1 MSENN
6 DLNEVFTVT
15 FADSEV
21 ITVPIDDTLSNSGE
35 AADAAAV
42 GAALD
47 LKADRSE
54 LQTAVKVNGQS
65 ADAQG
70 LILVNAGHIPLSSQ
84 DSTTVASKLTTID
97 GKTGLNIKID
107 DAQDAQTVKQA
118 VDAANNRK
126 ASQIQM
132 SVQDS
137 TTVETK
143 VTGIEED
150 LSELAEVVEGLDE
163 KTAADIKYAEGSEE
177 TIKEHVDAMGSG
189 NVKSVNEVGPDAS
202 GNVELETVPYAD
214 NLTSDAMTEVE
225 GSFVIRTSGG
235 AISLNDGPAWALK
248 MLGNRVHNGFTQESL
263 NMTVIPMPRTAPAAI
278 TASLNEDTFE
288 AYVEVAGTYT
298 MTYDGYAWSTAPE
311 LYGVTVLNTPIEDDL
326 ITIVWDGENDA
337 VMTVSAAPRTA
348 PPAITA
354 TIDRDTFVA
363 YVSESGTTTLTYT
376 TSWSASPALYGITV
390 QNEPVAGDQIV
401 VVYVKEVRG
410 IIVQSDPQALI
421 GTGWNL
427 YNHTEGYARVCRYSD
442 SYGYKVGGTYT
453 SLAFAEDPDDENPTT
468 ITPDA
473 NGLFNVTGDGYVIVT
488 GGDAT
493 TTYIYTTWSDWIATT
508 PTFEAYTEHAIDLS
522 TIMAARFPYG
532 LLRVGNVRD
541 EINFVNKKAIVR
553 VERQTYSAENRAAA
567 EESGRAYEFDENY
580 IYLEKETADEYTI
593 QINDKYEI
601 SEHGMEFF
609 ADTDVE
615 VYLESIY
622 GTNLKDKLKRDVV
635 TKSEDLVNGFT
646 ETGTGKALDARA
658 GKTLNEA
665 IANLQDGLAI
675 VATGNTHAAIPAGAF
690 VYVKNHNTLSDG
702 LYTNKSGATIAANDT
717 LTSSNLQA
725 ESSGGFNT
733 LNNNLTTINN
743 KIDTLNM
750 RLYRNTDINN
760 DLNNAKETGLVIYTN
775 GEASSISNR
784 PQNDNSGKQV
794 IVTRTDIG
802 NDADV
807 VQIALD
813 RLSAGIGNVY
823 MRNYINGSTPGTGTW
838 TPWRRFL
845 LGNGIDW
852 GTTFTIQCPYRIC
865 TINVGANTQ
874 IQAWLPGTAGI
885 NIVVRDFSTNE
896 TVFKKE
902 STTNSITFG
911 YTSSSGNNF
920 TLTRSELNITFTSSS
935 NVSAVAHS

>member
-1 MSENN
+1 MSEVNENTN
-6 DLNEVFTVT
+6 DLNEEVVDVVED
-15 FADSEV
+15 ADV
-21 ITVPIDDTLSNSGE
+21 ITVNIDDTLTVSGD
-35 AADAAAV
+35 AADAKAV
-42 GAALD
+42 GDALA
-47 LKADRSE
+47 LKADKSE
-54 LQTAVKVNGQS
+54 IQTAVKVNGQS

-97 GKTGLNIKID
+97 GKTGTDIKID

-118 VDAANNRK
+118 VTDAANRK

-132 SVQDS
+132 SAQDS

-189 NVKSVNEVGPDAS
+189 NVKSVNNVGPDAN
-202 GNVELETVPYAD
+202 GNVDLETVPYAD
-214 NLTSDAMTEVE
+214 NLTSDAMTQVE
-225 GSFVIRTSGG
+225 GSFIIRTSGG
-235 AISLNDGPAWALK
+235 SISLNDGPAWALK

-278 TASLNEDTFE
+278 TASLDEVVFE
-288 AYVEVAGTYT
+288 AYVGVAGTYT
-298 MTYDGYAWSTAPE
+298 LTYTSDWSDPPE
-311 LYGVTVLNTPIEDDL
+311 LYGVTVVNTPINGDV

-337 VMTVSAAPRTA
+337 VLTVSAAPRTA

-376 TSWSASPALYGITV
+376 TAWSASPALYGITV
-390 QNEPVAGDQIV
+390 SNTPIAGDQIV

-410 IIVQSDPQALI
+410 TIVQSDPQALI

-553 VERQTYSAENRAAA
+553 VERIAYSAENRAAA
-567 EESGRAYEFDENY
+567 EATGRAYEFDENY
-580 IYLEKETADEYTI
+580 IYLEKATADEYTI

-601 SEHGMEFF
+601 SEHGTEIF
-609 ADTDVE
+609 DGTDVE

-665 IANLQDGLAI
+665 LAHVEEGIAYRL
-675 VATGNTHAAIPAGAF
+675 GNTNTTGATLAVGTY
-690 VYVKNHNTLSDG
+690 VYVSGNSTLTDGTYKVSTAIAAAATLS
-702 LYTNKSGATIAANDT
+702 
-717 LTSSNLQA
+717 SSNLT
-725 ESSGGFNT
+725 EVPGGVANEI
-733 LNNNLTTINN
+733 NNNLTTLSGQIANIEVTDESSGITNN
-743 KIDTLNM
+743 SGMEFAKLLVVKTA
-750 RLYRNTDINN
+750 RLAILQYRSKGNTSVNNGGIICSMPSAYKPASNTDCFGTCW
-760 DLNNAKETGLVIYTN
+760 LT
-775 GEASSISNR
+775 S
-784 PQNDNSGKQV
+784 
-794 IVTRTDIG
+794 
-802 NDADV
+802 
-807 VQIALD
+807 
-813 RLSAGIGNVY
+813 
-823 MRNYINGSTPGTGTW
+823 GSTSGVAVS
-838 TPWRRFL
+838 
-845 LGNGIDW
+845 
-852 GTTFTIQCPYRIC
+852 FTARVMSFSGDVYALHPL
-865 TINVGANTQ
+865 N
-874 IQAWLPGTAGI
+874 QAMYGH
-885 NIVVRDFSTNE
+885 
-896 TVFKKE
+896 
-902 STTNSITFG
+902 
-911 YTSSSGNNF
+911 SG
-920 TLTRSELNITFTSSS
+920 
-935 NVSAVAHS
+935 VAIWKY